1 MFFEHVISVAVNN
14 VSFLS
19 PTLSMLLSC
28 TFAYNLRDIAH
39 RQVKSLDIEK
49 KIELICRSPTEEV
62 LTIEDLR
69 NLLETEEHPIAYNG
83 WEPSGLVHLGTG
95 VICAYKMKDF
105 VEAGIRFKAYLST
118 WHAWLNN
125 KLGGNLELIRKAADL
140 FRHSWIALGVPDDKV
155 EFIYSDELYDE
166 LSYWTKTI
174 TIAKNL
180 TIARTRRT
188 LEIAGRKETEAHY
201 VSDFLYTPMQ
211 VADIFHLEVK
221 ICQLGMDQ
229 RKGNVVARE
238 LGERL
243 GFWKPVCVHHHLL
256 QGLEKPVLWPI
267 PEGKEKEA
275 VASAKMSKSS
285 PETCVFVYDSPE
297 EIERKIARAFCPE
310 RTIEFNPILDICKH
324 IIFREIETLTVN
336 RPAKYGGN
344 VEFQSFQE
352 LETVYSHG
360 HLHPQDL
367 KNAVAEELAKILE
380 PVRIYFESN
389 REARESLEAVKNA
402 EVTR

>member
-1 MFFEHVISVAVNN
+1 M
-14 VSFLS
+14 
-19 PTLSMLLSC
+19 
-28 TFAYNLRDIAH
+28 
-39 RQVKSLDIEK
+39 DIET

-62 LTIEDLR
+62 LTTEDLR
-69 NLLETEEHPIAYNG
+69 QLLETEEHPIAYNG

-95 VICAYKMKDF
+95 VICAYKIKDF
-105 VEAGIRFKAYLST
+105 VEAGMHFKAYLST

-125 KLGGNLELIRKAADL
+125 KLGGNLKLIKKAADL
-140 FRHSWIALGVPDDKV
+140 FKHSWIALGVPEHEV
-155 EFIYSDELYDE
+155 EFIYSDELYNS

-211 VADIFHLEVK
+211 VADIFHMKVK

-256 QGLEKPVLWPI
+256 QGLQKPALWPI

-275 VASAKMSKSS
+275 LASAKMSKSS
-285 PETCVFVYDSPE
+285 PETCVFIYDSPE
-297 EIERKIARAFCPE
+297 EIKQKTAKAFCPE
-310 RTIEFNPILDICKH
+310 KTVEFNPIVDICKY
-324 IIFREIETLTVN
+324 IIFREKERFTVN

-344 VEFQSFQE
+344 MEFQSFRE
-352 LETVYSHG
+352 LETGYRHG
-360 HLHPQDL
+360 DLHPQDL
-367 KNAVAEELAKILE
+367 KNAVAQELAKMLE
-380 PVRIYFESN
+380 PVRTYFKNN
-389 REARESLEAVKNA
+389 REARECLESVKNTK
-402 EVTR
+402 VTR

>member
-1 MFFEHVISVAVNN
+1 M
-14 VSFLS
+14 
-19 PTLSMLLSC
+19 
-28 TFAYNLRDIAH
+28 
-39 RQVKSLDIEK
+39 DIET
-49 KIELICRSPTEEV
+49 KIELICRPPTEEV

-69 NLLETEEHPIAYNG
+69 QLLEIEEHPIAYNG

-95 VICAYKMKDF
+95 VICAYKIKDF
-105 VEAGIRFKAYLST
+105 VEAGMHFKAYLST

-125 KLGGNLELIRKAADL
+125 KLGGNLKLIKKAADL
-140 FRHSWIALGVPDDKV
+140 FKHSWIALGVPEDKV
-155 EFIYSDELYDE
+155 EFIYSDELYNN

-174 TIAKNL
+174 TMAKNL

-188 LEIAGRKETEAHY
+188 LEIAGRKETEGHY

-211 VADIFHLEVK
+211 VADIFHMEVK

-256 QGLEKPVLWPI
+256 QGLQRPALWPI

-275 VASAKMSKSS
+275 LASAKMSKSS
-285 PETCVFVYDSPE
+285 PETCVFIYDSPE
-297 EIERKIARAFCPE
+297 EIEQKTARAFCPE
-310 RTIEFNPILDICKH
+310 KTVEFNPIVDICKH
-324 IIFREIETLTVN
+324 IVFREEERFTVN

-344 VEFQSFQE
+344 VVFQSFQE
-352 LETVYSHG
+352 LKTAYRRG
-360 HLHPQDL
+360 DLHPQDL

-380 PVRIYFESN
+380 PVRTYFENN
-389 REARESLEAVKNA
+389 REARECLESVKNA